1 MSIKIKKL
9 LYLFILLS
17 QTLLATGEKY
27 VIGTGNWGFFAC
39 FFNTLNHLKFCELN
53 NKTPVIYWG
62 KNCPYYDEK
71 GYKGIFNAW
80 QYYFEPV
87 SNLTYDPA
95 DVVNDQY
102 LSSLPLKAV
111 GELFGYSSFKAGKI
125 PARYEIRGFINK
137 YIKIKPEIKDK
148 INDFYNKHIN
158 GKPTIAIHLRGTDK
172 ITECIPVPP
181 AVLLAHA
188 NTYKG
193 YQYFIA
199 TDEEQL
205 LELAKKTLNGNVIYY
220 DSIRSKNGQP
230 VHFYNNNKYKTG
242 EDILIETLLL
252 SSCHK
257 FIHTSSNVS
266 MAVLCFNPE
275 LENIVFPVKFV
286 R

>member
-1 MSIKIKKL
+1 MLYRKKFF
-9 LYLFILLS
+9 LFIFFS
-17 QTLLATGEKY
+17 NSIFCVGEKY

-39 FFNTLNHLKFCELN
+39 FFNTLSHIKFCELN
-53 NKTPVIYWG
+53 NKTPVVYWG
-62 KNCPYYDEK
+62 KECPYYDEQ
-71 GYKGIFNAW
+71 GHNGNFNAW
-80 QYYFEPV
+80 TDYFEQISSLSYMPG
-87 SNLTYDPA
+87 
-95 DVVNDQY
+95 DVVNGQY
-102 LSSLPLKAV
+102 LTSLPLKSI
-111 GELFGYSSFKAGKI
+111 GDLFAYSSFKAGKTS
-125 PARYEIRGFINK
+125 ARNEIRGYINK
-137 YIKIKPEIKDK
+137 YINVKQNIKDK
-148 INDFYNKHIN
+148 INNFYNKFIN
-158 GKPTIAIHLRGTDK
+158 GKPTIGIHLRGTDK

-181 AVLLAHA
+181 QTLLAHA

-205 LELAKKTLNGNVIYY
+205 LELAKKTLKGNVIHY

-230 VHFYNNNKYKTG
+230 VHFCNNNKYKAG
-242 EDILIETLLL
+242 EDILIESILL
-252 SSCHK
+252 SSCNK